1 MLSTVLDSV
10 GIYKRYIK
18 HGSCPQGAYNMVEL
32 KKKQN
37 KTTKAL
43 EDTYCTNYFYI
54 KNILDN
60 ETK

>member
-1 MLSTVLDSV
+1 
-10 GIYKRYIK
+10 
-18 HGSCPQGAYNMVEL
+18 MVEL

-60 ETK
+60 EQNKALEYKWNEETLLSIRWA